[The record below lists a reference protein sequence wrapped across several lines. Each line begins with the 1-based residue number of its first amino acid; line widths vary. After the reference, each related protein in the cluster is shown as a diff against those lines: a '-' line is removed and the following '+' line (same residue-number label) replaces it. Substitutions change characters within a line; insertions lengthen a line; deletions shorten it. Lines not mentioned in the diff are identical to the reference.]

1 MEVGLRRLS
10 REGEVGKGSECFRRV
25 KDGGEWFIKFHGVFM
40 GGLND
45 GEGGGW
51 RRRDEEYINFSE
63 ISLVSGFVSQSSGGL
78 AVPNFA

>member
-1 MEVGLRRLS
+1 M
-10 REGEVGKGSECFRRV
+10 

-78 AVPNFA
+78 HLHRTSRSETAPAEWARDYLMKVVELEV

>member
-1 MEVGLRRLS
+1 M
-10 REGEVGKGSECFRRV
+10 

-51 RRRDEEYINFSE
+51 RRRDGEYINFSE
-63 ISLVSGFVSQSSGGL
+63 IVRYRAICGTVGDGRRVV
-78 AVPNFA
+78 AR

>member
-1 MEVGLRRLS
+1 M
-10 REGEVGKGSECFRRV
+10 

-51 RRRDEEYINFSE
+51 RRRDGEYINFSE
-63 ISLVSGFVSQSSGGL
+63 ISLVSGFVSQSSGGGESL
-78 AVPNFA
+78 KISDDDDAVAPSK

>member
-1 MEVGLRRLS
+1 M
-10 REGEVGKGSECFRRV
+10 

-51 RRRDEEYINFSE
+51 RRRDGEYINFSE

-78 AVPNFA
+78 AVPNRASGMGARLFN